1 MAQKKA
7 DKASA
12 KPMTKSEIVS
22 GIADATGL
30 SKKQVSSVF
39 EAMTG
44 QIQKSLGRSGSGVY
58 TVPGLMKLVVV
69 RKPATKAHKGINRFT
84 GEEVMFKAKPARN
97 VVKIRALK
105 TLKDM
110 V

>member
-7 DKASA
+7 A
-12 KPMTKSEIVS
+12 KPMSKSEIVS
-22 GIADATGL
+22 GIAETTGL
-30 SKKQVSSVF
+30 TKKQVASVF

-44 QIQKSLGRSGSGVY
+44 QISKSLGRNGVGVY
-58 TVPGLMKLVVV
+58 TVPGLMKLLVV

-97 VVKIRALK
+97 IVKIRALK
-105 TLKDM
+105 SLKEM

>member
-1 MAQKKA
+1 
-7 DKASA
+7 
-12 KPMTKSEIVS
+12 MTKSEILS
-22 GIADATGL
+22 GIAESTGL
-30 SKKQVSSVF
+30 ARKQVSAVF

-44 QIQKSLGRSGSGVY
+44 QIQKSLGRSGTGIY

-69 RKPATKAHKGINRFT
+69 RKPAVKAHKGINRFT

-105 TLKDM
+105 SLKEM

>member
-1 MAQKKA
+1 MA
-7 DKASA
+7 DKEKAS
-12 KPMTKSEIVS
+12 KPMTKTEIVS

-30 SKKQVSSVF
+30 TKKQVSSVF
-39 EAMTG
+39 EAMAG
-44 QIQKSLGRSGSGVY
+44 QIRKSLGRGGAGVY
-58 TVPGLMKLVVV
+58 AVPGLMKLVVI
-69 RKPATKAHKGINRFT
+69 RKPATKAHKGVNRFT

-105 TLKDM
+105 NLKDM

>member
-1 MAQKKA
+1 MAQKKTG
-7 DKASA
+7 SA
-12 KPMTKSEIVS
+12 KPMTKSEILS
-22 GIADATGL
+22 GIADSTGL
-30 SKKQVSSVF
+30 ARKQVSAVF

-44 QIQKSLGRSGSGVY
+44 QIQKSLSRNGPGVY

-105 TLKDM
+105 SLKEM

>member
-1 MAQKKA
+1 MAKKTG
-7 DKASA
+7 SA
-12 KPMTKSEIVS
+12 KAMTKSEILS
-22 GIADATGL
+22 GIAESTGL
-30 SKKQVSSVF
+30 ARKQVSAVF

-44 QIQKSLGRSGSGVY
+44 QIQKSLGRSGPGVY

-69 RKPATKAHKGINRFT
+69 RKPAVKAHKGINRFT

-105 TLKDM
+105 SLKEM